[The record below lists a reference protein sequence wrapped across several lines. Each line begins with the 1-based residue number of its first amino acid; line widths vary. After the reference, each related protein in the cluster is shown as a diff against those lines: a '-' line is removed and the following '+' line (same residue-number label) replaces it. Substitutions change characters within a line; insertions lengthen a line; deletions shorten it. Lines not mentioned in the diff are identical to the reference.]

1 MKEKSMDRKRMI
13 AVIGA
18 GECDAKIYEI
28 AQDVGRRIAR
38 AGCVLVSGGLGG
50 VMEAASRGARKE
62 GGITI
67 GILPGVLAR
76 DANAYIDYPIVTG
89 MGDAR
94 NVIIVNTAEAFV
106 AIAGALGTLTEVAF
120 AIKRRKRVVSLH
132 SWDVHPDVLTAQ
144 SPEEAV
150 QMALYD

>member
-1 MKEKSMDRKRMI
+1 MDRKRMI

-18 GECDAKIYEI
+18 GECDEKIYAMARE
-28 AQDVGRRIAR
+28 VGRGIAR
-38 AGCVLVSGGLGG
+38 AGCVLVTGGLGG
-50 VMEAASRGARKE
+50 VMEAASRGAKDE

-67 GILPGVLAR
+67 GILPGVMAR
-76 DANAYIDYPIVTG
+76 DANPYIDFPIVTG

-94 NVIIVNTAEAFV
+94 NVIIVNTAESFV
-106 AIAGALGTLTEVAF
+106 AVSGSLGTLTEVAF

-144 SPEEAV
+144 TADEAV
-150 QMALYD
+150 RMALYD